1 MKHKHNKIQTVE
13 LNNKINLNI
22 RSSVEPKVL
31 NVNSFSFNSK
41 VNEST
46 IIIVTFN
53 QFNLT
58 SLSPTLPSPR
68 SHVGVTPAMTRGWNS
83 RKKATAPLLQAPVL
97 LSSLSLLC
105 CRPISLLIPAN

>member
-1 MKHKHNKIQTVE
+1 MKHKHNKLQTGE
-13 LNNKINLNI
+13 LNNEINLNI
-22 RSSVEPKVL
+22 RSSLVL

-58 SLSPTLPSPR
+58 SLSPTLPLPR